1 LPNTGFGFG
10 FVKLIKS
17 MLKEFSKFL
26 KEYKIIG
33 LGLAFIMGA
42 ASTSLVKSL
51 VNDMIMPIITPLI
64 FGESWKNA
72 TLEIGPV
79 VLKWG
84 SFLAEL
90 INFTILAFIVFLIAK
105 KILKEEEVK
114 KK

>member
-1 LPNTGFGFG
+1 MKDFFT
-10 FVKLIKS
+10 
-17 MLKEFSKFL
+17 FL
-26 KEYKIIG
+26 KEYKVV
-33 LGLAFIMGA
+33 GLAMAFVMGA

-51 VNDMIMPIITPLI
+51 VNDILMPLLNPLL

-72 TLEIGPV
+72 TLEFGPV
-79 VLKWG
+79 ILKWG

-90 INFTILAFIVFLIAK
+90 VNFSILAFVVFFIAK